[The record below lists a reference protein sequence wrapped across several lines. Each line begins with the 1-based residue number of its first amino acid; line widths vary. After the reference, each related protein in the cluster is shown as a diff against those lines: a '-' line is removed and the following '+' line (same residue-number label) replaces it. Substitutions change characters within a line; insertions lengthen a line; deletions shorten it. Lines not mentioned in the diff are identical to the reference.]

1 MNLFDV
7 LYMIDFVQKKS
18 IFIFFLYICAIKTI
32 FMITEGLPDHIVYS
46 PAVIDFVTVAAET
59 CLFLENATERTR
71 EDFIIKSV
79 RILPLLY
86 LKASMIENLNPVFDD
101 APERFVTEEDY
112 LYVKEQVEQLLGPD
126 DSYLEVFHPD
136 MALSDTPI
144 AAFISENLAD
154 IYQELKDFAANYQTI
169 DTDIM
174 NDALLACI
182 QAFGEHWG
190 QKTLNA
196 LRALHSLRYSENFD
210 NEENENSGVEKK
222 LNRNSFL
229 SFLHNDE
236 DDDFNDKLL

>member
-1 MNLFDV
+1 
-7 LYMIDFVQKKS
+7 
-18 IFIFFLYICAIKTI
+18 
-32 FMITEGLPDHIVYS
+32 MITEGLPDHIVYS

-59 CLFLENATERTR
+59 CLFLENASERTR

-79 RILPLLY
+79 KILPLLY
-86 LKASMIENLNPVFDD
+86 LKASMIESPDPVFEDE
-101 APERFVTEEDY
+101 PEHFVTEQDY
-112 LYVKEQVEQLLGPD
+112 LFVKEQIEQLLGPD

-136 MALSDTPI
+136 MALSDTPV

-182 QAFGEHWG
+182 RAFGEHWG

-196 LRALHSLRYSENFD
+196 LRALHALRFSENFENED
-210 NEENENSGVEKK
+210 NENAAFEQKI
-222 LNRNSFL
+222 NRNSFL
-229 SFLHNDE
+229 NFLHSDD